1 MRVFVTLSDDM
12 IERILRSPPSKK
24 DAVRTLYSDDGI
36 YIINQKVFKMIVDD
50 KPAEFKTIDGIPLVL
65 DPTTRSLQQ
74 RWQIPVPHTT
84 CCATVF
90 TYKLNAHL
98 TLVLEKSATTRYY
111 FETDLSHRVV
121 DWIKSNGLSC
131 ERAEEEAL
139 KEREL
144 DS

>member
-74 RWQIPVPHTT
+74 R
-84 CCATVF
+84 
-90 TYKLNAHL
+90 
-98 TLVLEKSATTRYY
+98 S
-111 FETDLSHRVV
+111 
-121 DWIKSNGLSC
+121 
-131 ERAEEEAL
+131 
-139 KEREL
+139 
-144 DS
+144 